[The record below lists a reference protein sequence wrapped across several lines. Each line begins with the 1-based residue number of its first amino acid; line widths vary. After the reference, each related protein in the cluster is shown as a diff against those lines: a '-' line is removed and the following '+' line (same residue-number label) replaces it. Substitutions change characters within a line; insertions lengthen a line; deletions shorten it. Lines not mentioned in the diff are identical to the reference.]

1 MEHKYEKLI
10 MDLSEFNYENKVYQG
25 FYNIH
30 KEFKFGKTVIDLGCG
45 HGKFSIMCRDLG
57 YDVTGIDARNVRIPL
72 KEKNITWKIQDVS
85 TLDVIESDTVLY
97 FGLLYH
103 LNYEQQIKLLKSIK
117 TNLLIIN
124 THFAVIEDGEIKN
137 ITNKDKLSII
147 NQGEIHG
154 VIYEESKTLNSLK
167 NRPLASFSNL
177 TSFWP
182 TLDCLTNML
191 INVGKYNK
199 VYVVEP
205 YLMSDRTYIV
215 AKNE

>member
-1 MEHKYEKLI
+1 MERRYEKLI
-10 MDLSEFNYENKVYQG
+10 MDLSEFNYENKIYQG

-30 KEFKFGKTVIDLGCG
+30 KEFKFGKTVTDLGCG
-45 HGKFSIMCRDLG
+45 HGKFSIMSRDLG

-72 KEKNITWKIQDVS
+72 EEKNITWKIQDVS
-85 TLDVIESDTVLY
+85 TLDIIESDTVLY

-103 LNYEQQIKLLKSIK
+103 LNYEQQVKLLKSIK
-117 TNLLIIN
+117 TDLLIIN
-124 THFAVIEDGEIKN
+124 THFAVIDNVEIKN

-147 NQGEIHG
+147 NEDKIQG
-154 VIYEESKTLNSLK
+154 VIYEESKTFDSLK

-182 TLDCLTNML
+182 TLDCLTDML
-191 INVGKYNK
+191 ITFGKYTK

-205 YLMSDRTYIV
+205 YLMSDRTYII
-215 AKNE
+215 AKK